1 MLTPFR
7 KGAAILASA
16 AALAVSPLALSH
28 LNENEF
34 HQSYRQSYFAL
45 LGANFGPIGAMV
57 KGEMPWNQEQ
67 LQGFADDF
75 AAVTTLNILR
85 GFPPG
90 SEKGTTRAKPEIWE
104 NLEDVSSKFEDMKAA
119 AATLQT
125 TVAGG
130 DRGAIA
136 QQVGAVGQT
145 CKACHD
151 DYKAKDYLY

>member
-1 MLTPFR
+1 MSNPFSKR
-7 KGAAILASA
+7 AAILASA
-16 AALAVSPLALSH
+16 AALAMSPLALSH
-28 LNENEF
+28 LDEDEF

-45 LGANFGPIGAMV
+45 VGSNFGPIGAMI

-67 LQGFADDF
+67 LQGFADDL

-85 GFPPG
+85 GFPEG
-90 SEKGTTRAKPEIWE
+90 SERGTTRAQPEIWD
-104 NLEDVSSKFEDMKAA
+104 NKDDFASKFDDLATE

-136 QQVGAVGQT
+136 QQVGAVGQA

-151 DYKAKDYLY
+151 EYKSDNYLY

>member
-1 MLTPFR
+1 MSNPLRTR
-7 KGAAILASA
+7 VAMLASA
-16 AALAVSPLALSH
+16 AALAISPLALSH
-28 LNENEF
+28 LDEDEF

-67 LQGFADDF
+67 MQEFADDL
-75 AAVTTLNILR
+75 AAVSTLNILR
-85 GFPPG
+85 GFPEG
-90 SEKGTTRAKPEIWE
+90 SEQGTTRAQPEIWE
-104 NLEDVSSKFEDMKAA
+104 NLNDFASKFDDLTAA
-119 AATLQT
+119 AETLQS

-136 QQVGAVGQT
+136 QQVGAVGQA

-151 DYKAKDYLY
+151 EYKSDNYLY